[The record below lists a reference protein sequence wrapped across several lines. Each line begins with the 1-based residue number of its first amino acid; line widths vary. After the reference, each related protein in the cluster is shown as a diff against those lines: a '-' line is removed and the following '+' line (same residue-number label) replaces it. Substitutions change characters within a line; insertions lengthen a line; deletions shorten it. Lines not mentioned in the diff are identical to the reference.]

1 MLTASQ
7 VNEIT
12 RVSKKSNPKKPRK
25 KQRYDRRKGES
36 EARRMRA
43 QRKIDLSEKL
53 TEDARRIGKVTPGG
67 KRICMNPGC
76 STILSVYNYEECCSR
91 HQAEWNV
98 AKSKERE
105 V

>member
-12 RVSKKSNPKKPRK
+12 KASKKPNPKKPK
-25 KQRYDRRKGES
+25 KRQRYDRRKGES
-36 EARRMRA
+36 EARRMRTE
-43 QRKIDLSEKL
+43 RKIKLSEKL
-53 TEDARRIGKVTPGG
+53 TEDARRIGKITPGG
-67 KRICMNPGC
+67 KRICMNPDC

-98 AKSKERE
+98 AKSKERA